1 MLSILFLFI
10 PGSVIVWDYFLR
22 LYEWSNIESISICK
36 KLTNEH
42 MYPNDRLKMRN
53 HLAEEVLDEEMLQN
67 FKVNIYYY
75 TTKCYQLTTSK
86 SSLSVVTLSR
96 RKEVAVRTG
105 SLLGSFS
112 NPLYFGYCSF
122 QLLMALIRK
131 IWFNCFRYISAH
143 SEMVAIWHR
152 A

>member
-1 MLSILFLFI
+1 MILKPQINIVSSIMNTNTDFFVCIGILDILSILFPFI

-96 RKEVAVRTG
+96 RK
-105 SLLGSFS
+105 
-112 NPLYFGYCSF
+112 
-122 QLLMALIRK
+122 
-131 IWFNCFRYISAH
+131 
-143 SEMVAIWHR
+143 
-152 A
+152 